1 MISKLTIKF
10 DNEESFL
17 NAILHFNEVCNII
30 PDEVNND
37 LKTITF
43 EVLYDKDII
52 NIEEELNSIP
62 HIQGYSYKIIERK

>member
-1 MISKLTIKF
+1 MYSKLTIKF

-17 NAILHFNEVCNII
+17 NAVLHFNEVCNII
-30 PDEVNND
+30 PDEVNNE

-52 NIEEELNSIP
+52 NIEEEIDNVP
-62 HIQGYSYKIIERK
+62 HIQGYTFMYGRE